1 MEIRGQTAWAWT
13 SLGIE
18 KEIAWQNGK
27 VGARTAEEILRVVLT
42 VPLVP
47 FQESMFAKKV
57 RVEIGKAII
66 MRETCK
72 EEWVW
77 TVLEMGVWRKDEMRF
92 DMVEIE
98 EVQKIEG
105 EV

>member
-18 KEIAWQNGK
+18 KELAWQNGE
-27 VGARTAEEILRVVLT
+27 VGARTAEELLRAVLA

-72 EEWVW
+72 EWVW
-77 TVLEMGVWRKDEMRF
+77 IVLEMVIWREDEMRF

-98 EVQKIEG
+98 VAQKIAG